1 LWENCGMAQIG
12 QDITLAKKH
21 LEAGALVAIPTETV
35 YGLAANALDE
45 KAVLDI
51 FKVKNRPKFD
61 PLIVH
66 THNLNEVNKYV
77 SHIPDRAYKLAESF
91 WPGPLTIL
99 LQKKSIIPD
108 LITSGLPAVAIRI
121 PRHELTLQLLKTL
134 DFPLAAP
141 SANPFGY
148 VSPTTAL
155 HVEKQLGDSI
165 PYILDGGSSN
175 IGVESTII
183 GFDEYDFPT
192 IYRLGGKK
200 IEDIEAL
207 IGKVHI
213 QLNKSSNPVA
223 PGMLKSH
230 YAPKKPLYV
239 GDIIDLAKTYNNRKI
254 GIISFDQD
262 YTFLNPKKQIILS
275 QNGSLDEAAKNIFA
289 ALREMDDPQI
299 EIILTEKLP
308 EEGLGRAVNDRVER
322 ASVR

>member
-1 LWENCGMAQIG
+1 MAEIG
-12 QDITLAKKH
+12 TDISLAKRH

-45 KAVLDI
+45 NAVLDI

-66 THNLNEVNKYV
+66 THSLDEVKKYV
-77 SHIPDRAYKLAESF
+77 SALPDQALKLAEAF

-99 LQKKSIIPD
+99 LEKAVIIPD
-108 LITSGLPAVAIRI
+108 LITSGLSTVAIRI
-121 PRHELTLQLLKTL
+121 PNHPMTLELLRSL

-155 HVEKQLGDSI
+155 HVEKQLGSAI
-165 PYILDGGSSN
+165 PYILDGGASD

-183 GFDEYDFPT
+183 GFDEKNQA
-192 IYRLGGKK
+192 IVYRLGGKK
-200 IEDIEAL
+200 LEEIEEL
-207 IGKVHI
+207 VGTVSV

-230 YAPKKPLYV
+230 YAPSKPLHI
-239 GDIIDLAKTYNNRKI
+239 GDISTLAKANKGKKL
-254 GIISFDQD
+254 GIISLLES
-262 YTFLNPKKQIILS
+262 YEHLNPAKQIMLS
-275 QNGSLDEAAKNIFA
+275 QTGDLDEAARNIFS
-289 ALREMDDPQI
+289 ALREMDTPEVEVIITEQMP
-299 EIILTEKLP
+299 EI
-308 EEGLGRAVNDRVER
+308 GLGRALNDRLDR
-322 ASVR
+322 ASVRY